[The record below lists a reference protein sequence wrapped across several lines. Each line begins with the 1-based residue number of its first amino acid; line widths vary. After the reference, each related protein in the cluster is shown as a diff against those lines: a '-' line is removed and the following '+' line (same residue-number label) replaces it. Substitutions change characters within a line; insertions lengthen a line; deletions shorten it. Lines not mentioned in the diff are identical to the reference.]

1 MEILVNW
8 ILYNL
13 ITKYAIESLKPL
25 ELFYLLP
32 FMFIMLF
39 LFLACVKG

>member
-25 ELFYLLP
+25 ELFYFPSFYLYYAL
-32 FMFIMLF
+32 FIFSM
-39 LFLACVKG
+39 C